1 MVDRAIL
8 SRIQAGLF
16 VLCCVTY
23 AISLVYFWAVL
34 PDTIHTQV
42 NRQGEP
48 TFYMGKSL
56 FLVVYSLLLVPV
68 FLMQYFDRLQ
78 AVPAPKMLSNLCR
91 SLNDQTS
98 RLGVFNNP
106 QLWKWIA
113 LAAYAFLLFVFL
125 AICASNYNRTA

>member
-1 MVDRAIL
+1 VVDRAIL

-16 VLCCVTY
+16 ALCCVTY

-68 FLMQYFDRLQ
+68 FLMQYFDRL
-78 AVPAPKMLSNLCR
+78 
-91 SLNDQTS
+91 
-98 RLGVFNNP
+98 
-106 QLWKWIA
+106 
-113 LAAYAFLLFVFL
+113 
-125 AICASNYNRTA
+125 